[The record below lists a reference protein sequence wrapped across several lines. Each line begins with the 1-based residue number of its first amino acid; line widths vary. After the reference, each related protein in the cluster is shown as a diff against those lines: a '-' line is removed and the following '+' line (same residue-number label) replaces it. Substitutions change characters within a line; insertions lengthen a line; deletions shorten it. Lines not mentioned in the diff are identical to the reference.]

1 MIEKINASVNLL
13 AFMLVVVAAGFV
25 ALHQP
30 EIAKDIV
37 IGAIGLLG
45 GSKLASAKKEGE

>member
-1 MIEKINASVNLL
+1 VIEKLNESVNIL
-13 AFMLVVVAAGFV
+13 AVFLVVLAAAFV
-25 ALHQP
+25 ALHQA

-45 GSKLASAKKEGE
+45 GSKLAAAKKEGQ

>member
-1 MIEKINASVNLL
+1 MIEKLNESVNLI
-13 AFMLVVVAAGFV
+13 AFSLVLVSAIFV

-45 GSKLASAKKEGE
+45 GSKLASAKKEP